1 MATTPVC
8 SNPVNVGRFGTSGWN
23 YLVGPPLKNLDFGA
37 SKAFRL
43 RERTYL
49 QFMMTMSNAFNHP
62 SFTTPNANISTPSSV
77 GVISGIRGALSG
89 QPSARNIDFIL
100 KLSF

>member
-1 MATTPVC
+1 MPFV
-8 SNPVNVGRFGTSGWN
+8 
-23 YLVGPPLKNLDFGA
+23 
-37 SKAFRL
+37 
-43 RERTYL
+43 
-49 QFMMTMSNAFNHP
+49 MTMSNAFNHP

-89 QPSARNIDFIL
+89 QPSARNVDFIL